1 MLKIVS
7 VFLLIAFFTAC
18 SPKAIGNKT
27 SIAKQTESVLK
38 KQTLTEAAW
47 AMQQEPET
55 VTSASSSRSAGGIHD
70 FYSEGDYWWPNP
82 EDPNGPYIQKDGLT
96 NPDNFV
102 AHRFAMIR
110 FSKII
115 GTLASAYKI
124 TGNKKYVNAA
134 EQHLKAWF
142 VNSATLMNPNLEY
155 AQAIKGRFKGR
166 GIGIIDTIHLLDVAQ
181 GTLVMEN
188 QINSEDLKAIKNWFA
203 QYLNWLM
210 TSKNGS
216 DEMNAKNNHGTCFT
230 LQIAGFAKLTVNQ
243 ELLDFCIDRYKT
255 VLLPTQMAVNG
266 SFPLEMARTKPY
278 GYSLFNLDAMTIL
291 CQILTTPQNNLFEYK
306 TADGLSIKNG
316 ISFMQPYI
324 ANKNTWTLKPDVMY
338 WNDWPVAQP
347 ALVFGAN
354 AYQNQDWFNTWKSLE
369 HNPQVTE
376 VIRNLPIK
384 YPLLYMN

>member
-1 MLKIVS
+1 
-7 VFLLIAFFTAC
+7 
-18 SPKAIGNKT
+18 
-27 SIAKQTESVLK
+27 
-38 KQTLTEAAW
+38 
-47 AMQQEPET
+47 
-55 VTSASSSRSAGGIHD
+55 
-70 FYSEGDYWWPNP
+70 
-82 EDPNGPYIQKDGLT
+82 
-96 NPDNFV
+96 
-102 AHRFAMIR
+102 
-110 FSKII
+110 
-115 GTLASAYKI
+115 
-124 TGNKKYVNAA
+124 
-134 EQHLKAWF
+134 
-142 VNSATLMNPNLEY
+142 
-155 AQAIKGRFKGR
+155 
-166 GIGIIDTIHLLDVAQ
+166 
-181 GTLVMEN
+181 
-188 QINSEDLKAIKNWFA
+188 
-203 QYLNWLM
+203 M

-354 AYQNQDWFNTWKSLE
+354 AYQKQDWFNTWKSLE

>member
-1 MLKIVS
+1 
-7 VFLLIAFFTAC
+7 
-18 SPKAIGNKT
+18 
-27 SIAKQTESVLK
+27 
-38 KQTLTEAAW
+38 
-47 AMQQEPET
+47 
-55 VTSASSSRSAGGIHD
+55 
-70 FYSEGDYWWPNP
+70 
-82 EDPNGPYIQKDGLT
+82 
-96 NPDNFV
+96 
-102 AHRFAMIR
+102 
-110 FSKII
+110 
-115 GTLASAYKI
+115 
-124 TGNKKYVNAA
+124 
-134 EQHLKAWF
+134 
-142 VNSATLMNPNLEY
+142 MNPNLEY

-354 AYQNQDWFNTWKSLE
+354 AYQNQDWFNTWKSLK